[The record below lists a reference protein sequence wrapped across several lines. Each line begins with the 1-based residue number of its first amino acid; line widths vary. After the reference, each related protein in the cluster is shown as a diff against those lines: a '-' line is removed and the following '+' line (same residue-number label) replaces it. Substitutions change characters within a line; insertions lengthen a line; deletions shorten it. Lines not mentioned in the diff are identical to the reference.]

1 MLIVSK
7 TSFVKLV
14 FFEYKIIYDIIILI
28 IFYSVFMDFPDILS
42 KISNQ
47 KKASTS
53 KMKVEDLFWSSKV
66 ESKTAKIWMNS
77 DLTLWVYWEKKE
89 DWVLIGLVND
99 IFLDAIK
106 SSASDI
112 HIEPN
117 DKNIN
122 IRFRVDGNFINYK
135 IIDIWM
141 KDSIIARVKIMAYLR
156 IDEHRLPQDGKIAYK
171 LFWWK
176 QIDMRISIIPTIYWE
191 KCVIRL
197 LKKDDKPP
205 ELKDLWIMPYN
216 MVKIKKHLKDNYWMI
231 LAVWPT
237 WSGKST
243 TLFSLISQYNPK
255 DENISTLE
263 DPVEYRIPWVNHTQ
277 INPAIDFTFAR
288 WLRSLLRQDPDI
300 IMVWEVR
307 DEETA
312 KLAVEASITWHIVF
326 STIHTNSATHTIQRL
341 VNLWVD
347 PLLITSSL
355 RMIISQR
362 LARKLCTNCKVKYK
376 ASDKIRDYIVWKVW
390 KYIKNKG
397 EILLYKA
404 HEDWC
409 SACNWTWYNWRV
421 WLYEV
426 LEMTDKLEALILK
439 NSSRLQLEIQAVW
452 DWMVTIKDDWL
463 LKVILWETSLEE
475 ILSVLGT

>member
-1 MLIVSK
+1 M
-7 TSFVKLV
+7 
-14 FFEYKIIYDIIILI
+14 EYQNILNKI
-28 IFYSVFMDFPDILS
+28 F
-42 KISNQ
+42 
-47 KKASTS
+47 TS
-53 KMKVEDLFWSSKV
+53 KKTPAKHSNVEDLFWSSQN
-66 ESKTAKIWMNS
+66 SLDNNSGS
-77 DLTLWVYWEKKE
+77 DLNILAYGDKRE
-89 DWVLIGLVND
+89 DWALIWLVND
-99 IFLDAIK
+99 IFINAI
-106 SSASDI
+106 SSRASDI

-117 DKNIN
+117 DKNVN
-122 IRFRVDGNFINYK
+122 IRFRVDWNFLNYK
-135 IIDIWM
+135 IV
-141 KDSIIARVKIMAYLR
+141 KLNLRDSIIARIKIMAFLR
-156 IDEHRLPQDGKIAYK
+156 IDEHRLPQDWKISYK

-176 QIDMRISIIPTIYWE
+176 QIDMRISIIPNIYWE

-205 ELKDLWIMPYN
+205 ELKNLWIMPYN
-216 MVKIKKHLKDNYWMI
+216 MVKIKKHLSDNYGMI

-237 WSGKST
+237 GSWKST
-243 TLFSLISQYNPK
+243 TLFSLISQFNPT
-255 DENISTLE
+255 EQNISTLE

-277 INPAIDFTFAR
+277 INPTIDFTFAR

-300 IMVWEVR
+300 IMVWEIR

-362 LARKLCTNCKVKYK
+362 LARKLCVHCKIKYK
-376 ASDKIRDYIVWKVW
+376 ANDKIKKYIVWKVW
-390 KYIKNKG
+390 KYIKNK
-397 EILLYKA
+397 
-404 HEDWC
+404 EDVFLFKPKDWWC
-409 SACNWTWYNWRV
+409 KECNNTWYNWRT

-439 NSSRLQLEIQAVW
+439 NASRLQLEIQALW
-452 DWMVTIKDDWL
+452 DWMVPVKDDAL

-475 ILSVLGT
+475 ILSVLWT